1 MSIHLLFSGPIR
13 PNIECVQFVLNN
25 YKKQFENYNIK
36 TYLSAWNNN
45 INSYEELNKLFDYVV
60 INDEPSDEYIYN
72 NLTEKTRQQQQL
84 HNTKNQID
92 SWTLGIYKMFF
103 GTTYLI
109 KYINENNL
117 IDDNDIAM
125 RIRLDCIFELKEW
138 DKLLKSVERDPNK
151 YYVNYVKGC
160 MDYSDWYGISIYKNI
175 KNIWNL
181 HNIDFL
187 NNIVKQSFNC
197 EMVVKNM
204 TLLHNIESVNIKVI
218 LGYNPDNYI
227 VRKFIDTDNYK
238 KHYYE

>member
-13 PNIECVQFVLNN
+13 PNIKCVQFVLNN

-36 TYLSAWNNN
+36 TYLSTWNNN

-72 NLTEKTRQQQQL
+72 NLTEKTIQQQQL

-92 SWTLGIYKMFF
+92 NWTLGIYKMFF

-117 IDDNDIAM
+117 IDDNDIVM

-138 DKLLKSVERDPNK
+138 DKLLKSVERNPNK

-175 KNIWNL
+175 KNIWNF

-187 NNIVKQSFNC
+187 NNIVKKSFNG

-227 VRKFIDTDNYK
+227 VRKFIDTGNYK

>member
-36 TYLSAWNNN
+36 TYLSTWNNN

-72 NLTEKTRQQQQL
+72 NLTEKTIQQQQL

-138 DKLLKSVERDPNK
+138 DKLLKSVEINPNK

>member
-1 MSIHLLFSGPIR
+1 M
-13 PNIECVQFVLNN
+13 NN

-36 TYLSAWNNN
+36 TYLSTWNNN

-72 NLTEKTRQQQQL
+72 NLTEKTIQQQQL

-92 SWTLGIYKMFF
+92 NWTLGIYKMFF

-138 DKLLKSVERDPNK
+138 DKLLKSVERNPNK

-175 KNIWNL
+175 KNIWNF

-187 NNIVKQSFNC
+187 NNIVKQSFNG
-197 EMVVKNM
+197 EMIVKNM

-227 VRKFIDTDNYK
+227 VRKFIDTGNYK

>member
-1 MSIHLLFSGPIR
+1 M
-13 PNIECVQFVLNN
+13 
-25 YKKQFENYNIK
+25 
-36 TYLSAWNNN
+36 
-45 INSYEELNKLFDYVV
+45 FDYVV

-72 NLTEKTRQQQQL
+72 NLTEKTIQQQQL

-92 SWTLGIYKMFF
+92 NWTLGIYKMFF

-117 IDDNDIAM
+117 IDDNDIVM

-138 DKLLKSVERDPNK
+138 DKLLKSVERNPNK

-175 KNIWNL
+175 KNIWNF

-187 NNIVKQSFNC
+187 NNIVKQSFNG

-227 VRKFIDTDNYK
+227 VRKFIDTGNYK

>member
-1 MSIHLLFSGPIR
+1 
-13 PNIECVQFVLNN
+13 LNN

-36 TYLSAWNNN
+36 TYLSTWNNN

-72 NLTEKTRQQQQL
+72 NLTEKTIQQQQL
-84 HNTKNQID
+84 HNTKNQVD
-92 SWTLGIYKMFF
+92 YWTLGLYKMFF